1 MSVNRI
7 FWSVVPCAHYCKA
20 NRVFLFCFVLFFV
33 CFSSCAFRLQQENKS
48 QKMSNK
54 LGWKRDNEA
63 IKQWVMNW
71 VWIWDNEAVRKWV
84 MNWVWISD
92 NEAVRKWVM
101 KWVWIW
107 DNEEVTKWVMNW
119 VWIGDN
125 EAVRKWVMNCVWIG
139 DNEAVIFSSVFC
151 AEYDQHLQ
159 FAAYKLSVDGQICW
173 KAHPKIRHIPSKLHA
188 NQKVYDGKMHT
199 LLCTQ
204 RSGWNTRNSVLFY
217 RVKDSKF
224 TLCSVMSL

>member
-1 MSVNRI
+1 MGLNMRQWGSKKLTNELGLNMRRWGSSKMNNELDLNRRQ
-7 FWSVVPCAHYCKA
+7 WGSK
-20 NRVFLFCFVLFFV
+20 
-33 CFSSCAFRLQQENKS
+33 K
-48 QKMSNK
+48 
-54 LGWKRDNEA
+54 KR
-63 IKQWVMNW
+63 VMN
-71 VWIWDNEAVRKWV
+71 
-84 MNWVWISD
+84 
-92 NEAVRKWVM
+92 
-101 KWVWIW
+101 WVWIW

-173 KAHPKIRHIPSKLHA
+173 KAHPKIRHIPSKLYA

-204 RSGWNTRNSVLFY
+204 RSGWNRRNSVLFY

>member
-1 MSVNRI
+1 MKWVWI
-7 FWSVVPCAHYCKA
+7 W
-20 NRVFLFCFVLFFV
+20 
-33 CFSSCAFRLQQENKS
+33 
-48 QKMSNK
+48 
-54 LGWKRDNEA
+54 DNEEV
-63 IKQWVMNW
+63 KNWLMNW
-71 VWIWDNEAVRKWV
+71 VWIWDDEEVAKWI
-84 MNWVWISD
+84 MNWIWIGD
-92 NEAVRKWVM
+92 NEAVKKKRVM
-101 KWVWIW
+101 NWVWIW

-173 KAHPKIRHIPSKLHA
+173 KAHPKIRHIPSKLYA

-204 RSGWNTRNSVLFY
+204 RSGWNRRNSVLFY